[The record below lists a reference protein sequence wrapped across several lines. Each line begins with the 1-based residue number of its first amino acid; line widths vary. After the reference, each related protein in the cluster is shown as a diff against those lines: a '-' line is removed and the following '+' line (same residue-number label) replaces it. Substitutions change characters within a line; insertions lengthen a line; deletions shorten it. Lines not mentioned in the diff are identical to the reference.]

1 MCSSLHYI
9 SDFLNF
15 ESVIYVKK
23 GKKNEGRKKK
33 APKHKA
39 YPYEM
44 FLWKCGF
51 CPVASNTCCNSVI
64 WESSVYMLHS

>member
-39 YPYEM
+39 YPYKM
-44 FLWKCGF
+44 FL
-51 CPVASNTCCNSVI
+51 
-64 WESSVYMLHS
+64 